1 MRTALSLK
9 WQEQSLII
17 VDSCELESAKTK
29 ALETSLSKIIQD
41 DLALVIDGNE
51 RNENFEL
58 ASRNI
63 RRVLYLPQLVG
74 RMEGS
79 NNV

>member
-29 ALETSLSKIIQD
+29 ALENSLSKMIQD

-51 RNENFEL
+51 RDANFEL

-63 RRVLYLPQLVG
+63 RRVSYLPQLVG
-74 RMEGS
+74 AK
-79 NNV
+79 